1 MNSGLI
7 KSAPTT
13 NPQISY
19 TRKHNVSRIRIISFF
34 IFMGLFTAAFQ
45 LGSMSEVS
53 EEEANIFMEEFEK
66 LVADIDA
73 MGIFLHNTSIS
84 LPMFLPGFG
93 VAWGLFSAWST
104 GFAFAAIVSITPE
117 LEQIPPL
124 TILFLSPFGLMELC
138 AYSLA
143 TSRSF
148 ILIRAITKK
157 TNLKPFLKPTIIEI
171 GILVGLLLA
180 GGFLE
185 DYMIKLAQEEGFEM
199 PTM

>member
-1 MNSGLI
+1 
-7 KSAPTT
+7 
-13 NPQISY
+13 
-19 TRKHNVSRIRIISFF
+19 
-34 IFMGLFTAAFQ
+34 MGLFTAAFQ

-53 EEEANIFMEEFEK
+53 EEEANIFMKEFEK
-66 LVADIDA
+66 LVEDIDA
-73 MGIFLHNTSIS
+73 IGIFVHNTTIS

-124 TILFLSPFGLMELC
+124 TILYLSPFGLMELS

-148 ILIRAITKK
+148 ILIRAISKK
-157 TNLKPFLKPTIIEI
+157 TNLKPLLKPTVIEV
-171 GILVGLLLA
+171 GILLGLLLA

-185 DYMIKLAQEEGFEM
+185 DYMIKLAQDDEFEM
-199 PTM
+199 PTL

>member
-1 MNSGLI
+1 
-7 KSAPTT
+7 
-13 NPQISY
+13 
-19 TRKHNVSRIRIISFF
+19 
-34 IFMGLFTAAFQ
+34 MGLFTAAFQ

-66 LVADIDA
+66 LIEDIDA
-73 MGIFLHNTSIS
+73 IGIFLHNTSLS
-84 LPMFLPGFG
+84 LPMFIPGFG

-104 GFAFAAIVSITPE
+104 GFAFAAIVTITPE

-124 TILFLSPFGLMELC
+124 AILYLSPFGLMELC

-157 TNLKPFLKPTIIEI
+157 TNLAPFLKPTLMEI
-171 GILVGLLLA
+171 SVVVGLLLA

-185 DYMIKLAQEEGFEM
+185 DYMINLAQEEGLQM
-199 PTM
+199 PGF

>member
-1 MNSGLI
+1 
-7 KSAPTT
+7 
-13 NPQISY
+13 
-19 TRKHNVSRIRIISFF
+19 
-34 IFMGLFTAAFQ
+34 MGLFSAAFQ

-53 EEEANIFMEEFEK
+53 EEDANIFMEEFEK
-66 LVADIDA
+66 LVEDIDA
-73 MGIFLHNTSIS
+73 IGIFVHNTTIS

-124 TILFLSPFGLMELC
+124 TILYLSPFGLMELS

-148 ILIRAITKK
+148 ILIRAISKK
-157 TNLKPFLKPTIIEI
+157 TNLKPLFKPTIIEV
-171 GILVGLLLA
+171 GILLGLLLA

-185 DYMIKLAQEEGFEM
+185 DYMIKLAQDEGFEM
-199 PTM
+199 PSL